1 MDSTLPLRHVGG
13 VVMRALIPILGVL
26 FLHWSAGNLLI
37 VYFADTLASFFSVSV
52 LAVGRLSGV
61 DKESGPAWYRRLSTG
76 AQLAGSGAMLAVILA
91 LVPFGFLLF
100 MLLVEDFEWRF
111 ALHDRDLWIGVA
123 AQFCAAVTLLL
134 REYRRIEANAN
145 EEGHLYGSVNANE
158 IAAALKGAGFHI
170 TTDQVRLEG
179 PLKELG
185 LYTVKI
191 HLHADIE
198 CAEFHGTEGS
208 AGVTWYLEP
217 PRRSHHRPCP
227 AARPPTGARGSVRT
241 SVERSPLSLRP
252 TLDRIGSAPC
262 QS

>member
-13 VVMRALIPILGVL
+13 VVTRALIPILGVL

-52 LAVGRLSGV
+52 LAVGRLSSV
-61 DKESGPAWYRRLSTG
+61 DEESGPAWYRRLSTG

-145 EEGHLYGSVNANE
+145 ADRLIRARFGLVFVRWVFVCFVFMVSVG
-158 IAAALKGAGFHI
+158 ILQPQRGGLLAAIFSFVLVLAYALATIVMELQPGRLLDWFGGRDLVPGAARAQPPSS
-170 TTDQVRLEG
+170 T
-179 PLKELG
+179 P
-185 LYTVKI
+185 
-191 HLHADIE
+191 
-198 CAEFHGTEGS
+198 GS
-208 AGVTWYLEP
+208 ATANRRAWF
-217 PRRSHHRPCP
+217 RSHKR
-227 AARPPTGARGSVRT
+227 
-241 SVERSPLSLRP
+241 
-252 TLDRIGSAPC
+252 
-262 QS
+262 